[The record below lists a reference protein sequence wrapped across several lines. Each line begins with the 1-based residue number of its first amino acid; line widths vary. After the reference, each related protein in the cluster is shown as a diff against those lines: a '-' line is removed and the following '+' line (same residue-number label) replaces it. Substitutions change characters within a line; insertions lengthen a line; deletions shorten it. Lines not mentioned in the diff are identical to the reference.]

1 MAPDTAPVR
10 LNGVLG
16 LVTRRWYLVIV
27 GLLLTLPLSYQAAQM
42 VSPTYTMKASVVLLA
57 PTEVV
62 GQGGNPYL
70 AMGGLEAAVDV
81 AAVSLSSDAVQQ
93 RLAETGALSSVVERD
108 GGTAAPMLLVTV
120 EASTAGAAEEG
131 IAVVLDAIPTT
142 LATIQE
148 SAGVDDDQLIRSEVV
163 AASERPLVSYKPQ
176 LRVGLVVAAAG
187 MGATLVVT
195 ALLDSLLRRRRRTT
209 PSDDESAPRLRV
221 SEPVSETEEADG
233 EVSDLRAARG
243 RKR

>member
-1 MAPDTAPVR
+1 MAPDSAPVR
-10 LNGVLG
+10 LNGVIG
-16 LVTRRWYLVIV
+16 LVTRRWYVVVV
-27 GLLLTLPLSYQAAQM
+27 GLLLTLPLSYQAAQL

-62 GQGGNPYL
+62 GKGGNPYL

-93 RLAETGALSSVVERD
+93 RLAETGAMSGVVERD
-108 GGTAAPMLLVTV
+108 GSTAAPMLLVTV
-120 EASTAGAAEEG
+120 EAPTAGAAREG
-131 IAVVLDAIPTT
+131 VAVVLEEIPTT

-163 AASERPLVSYKPQ
+163 AVSKSPAVSYKPQ
-176 LRVGLVVAAAG
+176 LRVGLLVAAAG
-187 MGATLVVT
+187 MGLTLVVT
-195 ALLDSLLRRRRRTT
+195 ALLDSLLCRRRRTAPT
-209 PSDDESAPRLRV
+209 DDETRPRLRV
-221 SEPVSETEEADG
+221 SEPVGDVDEADG